1 MICSMGLDVFVGIL
15 AALDDEEGVAHYR
28 GELAMVTATLKAAG
42 LPTWH
47 EPDVDPDEAYDEQ
60 MYGYR
65 GLHYLR
71 RLAVH
76 VAATGVLPPPGGKDA
91 SDDPLLM
98 RAYDGA
104 PSHAIVVADAVTP
117 VGSPEAAL
125 GGFDHLVHHSD
136 ADGYYVPVDFQPV
149 IIGERVVGDYL
160 GSSHRLLDECLRLA
174 KMMGLPEDLD
184 PWSDA
189 AEGAISDPSAL
200 WQQYRVESFSCL
212 RLIAA
217 ARTSIST
224 GAAITF
230 A

>member
-1 MICSMGLDVFVGIL
+1 MFVGIL
-15 AALDDEEGVAHYR
+15 TALDDEEGVAHYR

-60 MYGYR
+60 MYGY
-65 GLHYLR
+65 
-71 RLAVH
+71 
-76 VAATGVLPPPGGKDA
+76 
-91 SDDPLLM
+91 
-98 RAYDGA
+98 
-104 PSHAIVVADAVTP
+104 
-117 VGSPEAAL
+117 
-125 GGFDHLVHHSD
+125 
-136 ADGYYVPVDFQPV
+136 YVPVDFQPV
-149 IIGERVVGDYL
+149 IIDERVSGGYL

-174 KMMGLPEDLD
+174 RLLELPDDLD
-184 PWSDA
+184 PWSDAVCDA

>member
-1 MICSMGLDVFVGIL
+1 MGLDVFVGIL
-15 AALDDEEGVAHYR
+15 TYLDDEEGIDHYR

-42 LPTWH
+42 LPAWH
-47 EPDVDPDEAYDEQ
+47 EPAVDPAGAFEEQ
-60 MYGYR
+60 MYGYS

-76 VAATGVLPPPGGKDA
+76 VAATGVLPPPGGEDA
-91 SDDPLLM
+91 SHDPLLLQ
-98 RAYDGA
+98 AYEGD
-104 PSHAIVVADAVTP
+104 PSHAVVVADTVTV
-117 VGSPEAAL
+117 VGSPEAAR

-136 ADGYYVPVDFQPV
+136 AEGYYVPLDFQPV

-174 KMMGLPEDLD
+174 RLLELPDDLD

-189 AEGAISDPSAL
+189 VCDAAEGDVSDPSAG
-200 WQQYRVESFSCL
+200 WQRYGVESFTCL

-217 ARTSIST
+217 ARTSIRT
-224 GAAITF
+224 GAALTF